1 MKRLILPFVALSSL
15 CASEQII
22 LVSADDFNASTA
34 QLQRYELDTGAYRKV
49 GPEVTVNIG
58 RNGLGWGAGGN
69 VPPHRDNEPVK
80 REGDGRA
87 PAGMFPLQSVFGYAI
102 SADTAMPY
110 MQAAAD
116 LICVDDSDSPHYN
129 TITPVTGDVVISSFE
144 WMKREDDLYA
154 LGVTVAH
161 NPQRIPQNGSCI
173 FLHVQKGVASP
184 TAGCTSMTKEELETV
199 VRWLDPAKKPQLVQ
213 IPKAYC
219 SEISNRYP
227 GIECQ

>member
-22 LVSADDFNASTA
+22 LVTSDDFNTSTA
-34 QLQRYELDTGAYRKV
+34 QLQRYELDASTYRKV
-49 GPEVTVNIG
+49 GPEIAVNIG
-58 RNGLGWGAGGN
+58 RNGLGWGAGGD
-69 VPPHRDNEPVK
+69 VLSHRDSEQRK

-87 PAGMFPLQSVFGYAI
+87 PAGIFPLQSVFGYAT

-110 MQAAAD
+110 MQATAD
-116 LICVDDSDSPHYN
+116 LICVDDSNSPHYN
-129 TITPVTGDVVISSFE
+129 TITPITGDVVINSFE
-144 WMKREDDLYA
+144 WMKRKDDLYA

-161 NPQRIPQNGSCI
+161 NPEQVPQNGSCI
-173 FLHVQKGVASP
+173 FLHVQKGVSSP

-199 VRWLDPAKKPQLVQ
+199 VRWLDPAKKPHLVQ

-219 SEISNRYP
+219 SEVESRYP
-227 GIECQ
+227 GMKCQ